1 MPSLQK
7 GKRFMSIC
15 YDNYA
20 IVAKNTPSDTDLLRL
35 LSDRCKKA
43 ASKTRLQRYRL
54 NPARNVK
61 RQ

>member
-20 IVAKNTPSDTDLLRL
+20 FVAKNTPSDTDLLRL
-35 LSDRCKKA
+35 LSARCKKA
-43 ASKTRLQRYRL
+43 ASKTVF
-54 NPARNVK
+54 ARIDTD
-61 RQ
+61 